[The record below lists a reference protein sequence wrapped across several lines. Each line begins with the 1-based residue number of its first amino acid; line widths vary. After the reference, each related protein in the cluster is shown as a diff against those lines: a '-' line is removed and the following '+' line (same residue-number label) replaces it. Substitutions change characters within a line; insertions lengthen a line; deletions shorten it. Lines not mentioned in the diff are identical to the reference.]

1 MTTNPHKGDVS
12 FEVEG
17 KTYTLRYNHR
27 ALVKM
32 ETALNKGL
40 MQVMTEM
47 SKPETLRL
55 GTTAVLLWAGL
66 QKHHPQITQDQAI
79 DMLDEIDGGVP
90 AIIAFIDQAFG
101 KAFET
106 TLGTKGTNP
115 PQEKAGNGTGTKL
128 SSTMSPTDINL
139 IPSGRLPQGN

>member
-1 MTTNPHKGDVS
+1 MSTNPHKGDVS

-40 MQVMTEM
+40 MQIMTEM

-66 QKHHPQITQDQAI
+66 QKHHPQITQDQAV
-79 DMLDEIDGGVP
+79 DLLDEIEGGIP
-90 AIIAFIDQAFG
+90 AIIILIDKAFC

-115 PQEKAGNGTGTKL
+115 PQEKAGNGIGTTPSL
-128 SSTMSPTDINL
+128 STSPADTSMSPF
-139 IPSGRLPQGN
+139 GRLPPGN

>member
-32 ETALNKGL
+32 EVALNKGL

-66 QKHHPQITQDQAI
+66 QKHHPQLTQDQAI
-79 DMLDEIDGGVP
+79 DLLDEIDGGVP
-90 AIIAFIDQAFG
+90 TIITVIDQAFG
-101 KAFET
+101 KAFES

-115 PQEKAGNGTGTKL
+115 PQEKAGNGIGTKPSL
-128 SSTMSPTDINL
+128 ILSPTGINP
-139 IPSGRLPQGN
+139 IPSGISRPEN

>member
-115 PQEKAGNGTGTKL
+115 PQEKAGNGIGMKP
-128 SSTMSPTDINL
+128 SSNMSPMDIV
-139 IPSGRLPQGN
+139 PTASGILRPEN